1 MKIVRILLT
10 AIMAGTALL
19 AGASTALAATSSAA
33 GTANVITA
41 NAARTVT
48 ASATESANPSAAA
61 ALKYLY
67 WSSYPT
73 LKACNSEG
81 AHLFLEENIL
91 YYKCPEYNEGDYF
104 VYKLYVVLGHPPGS

>member
-19 AGASTALAATSSAA
+19 AGTSTALAATSSAA
-33 GTANVITA
+33 GTANVIAA
-41 NAARTVT
+41 NAAGTVT
-48 ASATESANPSAAA
+48 AGATASAAPSAS
-61 ALKYLY
+61 LKYLY